1 MRHKLAILLFTGLA
15 LAACKDTGR
24 IKADT
29 EGDVVGTT
37 TAGAAAYGQ
46 IIQDGV
52 QKLLGSH
59 SAQAQGTD
67 RMTLAVMGVDN
78 QGSEELGDWG
88 GQIYEQITTSI
99 NQSGR
104 YRTVSQRMVDRAL
117 QVSNLRQDDLFL
129 PAGRRK
135 FIETLEAEDNPVQ
148 LLLFPKITTGST
160 AAGRT
165 QQRDYML
172 TLELIDVTTG
182 WDDRFSSKVRKEYKK
197 GL

>member
-1 MRHKLAILLFTGLA
+1 MKKLATMIALAAA

-37 TAGAAAYGQ
+37 TAGSATYNQ
-46 IIQDGV
+46 IIEDGV

-59 SAQAQGTD
+59 SAQNAGTE
-67 RMTLAVMGVDN
+67 RMSLAVMGIDN

-88 GQIYEQITTSI
+88 GQLYEQITTSI

-117 QVSNLRQDDLFL
+117 SISNLRQDDLL
-129 PAGRRK
+129 IPAGRRK
-135 FIETLEAEDNPVQ
+135 FLETLEAEDNPVQ

-160 AAGRT
+160 DAGRT

-172 TLELIDVTTG
+172 TLELVDVNTG

-197 GL
+197 GR